1 MPPAL
6 ELHDV
11 SVWFR
16 ATNLRHQTLKQTL
29 AHLFDRQRPARF
41 IALDRVSLSIAD
53 GESVGIIGRNGA
65 GKSTLLR
72 VLAQIIIPSQGR
84 LVVHR
89 RVVPLLELG
98 VGFHPEMTGRE
109 NCYLVGS
116 LLGFSPA
123 ETTRRLPGIVEFAEI
138 GEHLDTPV
146 KHYSSGMHAR
156 LAFSLITEVEPEV
169 LLLDEILSVGD
180 EFFKR
185 KSKQRLQDLLRRGVA
200 TVTVSHSLNYLVSHC
215 DRLIWLSQGKVVA
228 DGAAADVAR
237 DYLGHMGH
245 AGATEPVAVSEAEKP
260 ADPDLRDRHANAPV
274 A

>member
-1 MPPAL
+1 MTPAL
-6 ELHDV
+6 ELRDV

-29 AHLFDRQRPARF
+29 AHLFDRRAASF
-41 IALDRVSLSIAD
+41 TALDRVSLTIAE
-53 GESVGIIGRNGA
+53 GESVGIVGRNGA
-65 GKSTLLR
+65 GKTTLLR
-72 VLAQIIIPSQGR
+72 VLAQIIIPNQGR

-123 ETTRRLPGIVEFAEI
+123 ETTKRLPGIVDFAEI
-138 GEHLDTPV
+138 GEYLDTPM

-169 LLLDEILSVGD
+169 LVLDEILSVGD

-185 KSKQRLQDLLRRGVA
+185 KSKERLQHLMRRGVA
-200 TVTVSHSLNYLVSHC
+200 TVMVSHNLEYLVSHC
-215 DRLIWLSQGKVVA
+215 ERLIWLDHGRIVA
-228 DGAAADVAR
+228 DGAAADVSRA
-237 DYLGHMGH
+237 YLGHEGH
-245 AGATEPVAVSEAEKP
+245 TARPVAASEAER
-260 ADPDLRDRHANAPV
+260 AARDLPANAPV